1 MFSPDI
7 VSSDAF
13 LDMPVS
19 SQVLYFHL
27 AMRADDD
34 GFVTPRMVMRLI
46 GSTEDDLKV
55 LKAKRF
61 ILDFESGVIV
71 IKHWLIH
78 NLIRADLYKE
88 TLYKKEKSA
97 LGLNENGAYTELR
110 EGVSEIKQ
118 IESPEWIK
126 RRRGELR
133 TANVPQTARRLGKVR
148 VGQVRLGKVS
158 SISEPKDSQDIVNF
172 INLWKE
178 VNPAYRKFFANK
190 TERSAAADLIKI
202 SPLADWE
209 IFLPLLQTMNSDQ
222 YAKGKSTKPTELLRN
237 IGYFKAWLDQKRK
250 PDPKRKV
257 AVIPND

>member
-1 MFSPDI
+1 MAQRRMFSPDI

-88 TLYKKEKSA
+88 TLYKKEKSS

-118 IESPEWIK
+118 IESPEWLK

-133 TANVPQTARRLGKVR
+133 TANVPQTAPRSGKVR
-148 VGQVRLGKVS
+148 EGQVRLGKDSLTSELS
-158 SISEPKDSQDIVNF
+158 SQV
-172 INLWKE
+172 KE
-178 VNPAYRKFFANK
+178 IMTLFYEGVNPTINWGNK
-190 TERSAAADLIKI
+190 TTLKACKDLIARFGFEEVKR
-202 SPLADWE
+202 
-209 IFLPLLQTMNSDQ
+209 M
-222 YAKGKSTKPTELLRN
+222 TE
-237 IGYFKAWLDQKRK
+237 
-250 PDPKRKV
+250 
-257 AVIPND
+257 AVISCQGKPYAPVATTPYQMKEKLAQFKIYFEGKNSKPLVTVI